1 MKREVSH
8 FIRCHPGQFNALLV
22 TDHRIK
28 RFLHIGNKR
37 GVGPDAKIQDAH
49 KAGAQGSGRNSGF
62 LRGLTHGTV
71 LGGLPLVPGPA
82 RERPG
87 APVVDPGDPV
97 LEQDPACRVMRQQAG
112 GTEPAPVPL
121 PVRGNNPGIPR
132 VAWSVRA
139 AWLSGSGRFDPHL
152 PYTATTRACGP

>member
-1 MKREVSH
+1 MQWKVPH
-8 FIRCHPGQFNALLV
+8 FVRRHPGQFNALLV
-22 TDHRIK
+22 ADHRIK
-28 RFLHIGNKR
+28 RFFNMGYEG
-37 GVGPDAKIQDAH
+37 GVGPDAKIQNAH
-49 KAGAQGSGRNSGF
+49 EARPERGSRYPGLLG
-62 LRGLTHGTV
+62 GLTHGPV
-71 LGGLPLVPGPA
+71 LGGLALVPGSA

-87 APVVDPGDPV
+87 APVVAPGDPV

-139 AWLSGSGRFDPHL
+139 AWLSGSGRFNPHL